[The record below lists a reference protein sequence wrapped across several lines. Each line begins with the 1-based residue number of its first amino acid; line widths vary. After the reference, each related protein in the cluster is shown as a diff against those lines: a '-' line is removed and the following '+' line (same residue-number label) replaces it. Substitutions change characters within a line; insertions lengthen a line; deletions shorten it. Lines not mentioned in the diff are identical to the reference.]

1 MQQRANRLVINK
13 RITDYSINKLLIN
26 DELYIK

>member
-13 RITDYSINKLLIN
+13 RIKDYSINKLLIN